1 MALATRCPYCHTT
14 FRVVHDQLKLRSG
27 MVRCGQCQH
36 IFNGIEH
43 LIRANE
49 PAASP
54 AAPPVQAPVQ
64 TIATPPAPVHEAA
77 PPAPVHET
85 RLSKSVVPEP
95 APQPRPMP
103 EPEPAPRPVAE
114 PEPAHVVPAP
124 APAPVQDSA
133 PPEPATPHLPAL
145 AREDAHDPP
154 GHADMPEPANPHA
167 PPHEHPH
174 VASHSPANAHPHA
187 ESHQHPPRHSAQPH
201 EAHEALLRIEPTLDD
216 EPWLEGR
223 SHTLE
228 VTRALENLAHGNQ
241 PEPDTHP
248 LHQTGAARHDAP
260 AATPSIEADLPEAEE
275 PEEPGFVKAAR
286 QQQKWQGFWF
296 WLRAI
301 GVLLL
306 TALLL
311 AQAIYAW
318 RDLIAIRWPITKA
331 PMLEACAWLHCKI
344 DLPTQIQQLSIE
356 LGELQTLPRNKNT
369 FSYNTLLRNHSNL
382 PQSWPHI
389 ELVLLDNSDK
399 VIARRV
405 FSPKDYQITA
415 QERSKGFAAQSER
428 AVRLYFETAPQLKAL
443 GYRAEIFYP

>member
-49 PAASP
+49 PAVSP
-54 AAPPVQAPVQ
+54 AAPPIP
-64 TIATPPAPVHEAA
+64 ESA
-77 PPAPVHET
+77 PPAP
-85 RLSKSVVPEP
+85 
-95 APQPRPMP
+95 
-103 EPEPAPRPVAE
+103 
-114 PEPAHVVPAP
+114 PAP
-124 APAPVQDSA
+124 ALPEIVQPTPTEPESVAPALESAPHEPTVPHQHVDERLHAPVHPDA
-133 PPEPATPHLPAL
+133 PP
-145 AREDAHDPP
+145 PP
-154 GHADMPEPANPHA
+154 
-167 PPHEHPH
+167 PPHHG
-174 VASHSPANAHPHA
+174 AH
-187 ESHQHPPRHSAQPH
+187 
-201 EAHEALLRIEPTLDD
+201 AHEVGLRVEPTLDD

-228 VTRALENLAHGNQ
+228 VTRALENLAQSSVG
-241 PEPDTHP
+241 EARPDTHP
-248 LHQTGAARHDAP
+248 LHQPDAPHPHTAHTTAEAIEAMEADAP
-260 AATPSIEADLPEAEE
+260 AAQE
-275 PEEPGFVKAAR
+275 PDEPGFVKAAR
-286 QQQKWQGFWF
+286 KQQKWRGFWL

-306 TALLL
+306 TVVLL
-311 AQAIYAW
+311 AQTIYAW

-356 LGELQTLPRNKNT
+356 LGELQSLPRNKNT